1 MPGRETTR
9 RRVYCTRGLI
19 ALRSAPIRLL
29 CETPPMTM
37 RFAPAYKLLAVALL
51 LGGVFAVTA
60 RAQQSATGEKLPPGT
75 KIVKI
80 EADPPAVEVKHAYD
94 YTQVVLR
101 GHLNNGEVV

>member
-1 MPGRETTR
+1 
-9 RRVYCTRGLI
+9 
-19 ALRSAPIRLL
+19 
-29 CETPPMTM
+29 MTM

-80 EADPPAVEVKHAYD
+80 EADPPAVEHSIAD
-94 YTQVVLR
+94 SGRRRRQSW
-101 GHLNNGEVV
+101 